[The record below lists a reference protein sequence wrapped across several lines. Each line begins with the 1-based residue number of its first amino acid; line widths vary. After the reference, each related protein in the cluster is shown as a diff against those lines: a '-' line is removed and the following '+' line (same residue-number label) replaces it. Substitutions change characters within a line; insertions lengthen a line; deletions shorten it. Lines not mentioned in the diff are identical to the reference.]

1 MLKVGNNATGVNTM
15 FELEQVCNENLS
27 YYSRYEEIFE
37 SDLKQYQSRIYP
49 IKDAQYLRLYHIKVE
64 DKYIGAI
71 WLEKS
76 STADFAVLG
85 VFIADN
91 DFRNKGIGTRAI
103 REIIKNDLPHM
114 HTNKILLRVR
124 SKNKRA
130 IKCYNKV
137 GFIESRRYEKNG
149 LNVIEMM
156 YEV

>member
-1 MLKVGNNATGVNTM
+1 M
-15 FELEQVCNENLS
+15 FVLEQVSNENLS
-27 YYSRYEEIFE
+27 YYSGYEEAFD

-49 IKDAQYLRLYHIKVE
+49 TKDAQYLRWYHIKVD

-76 STADFAVLG
+76 LIDDFAILG
-85 VFIADN
+85 IFIVDEN
-91 DFRNKGIGTRAI
+91 FRNKGIGTKTVE
-103 REIIKNDLPHM
+103 EIIKNDLPYM

-124 SKNKRA
+124 EENERA
-130 IKCYNKV
+130 IKCYIKV
-137 GFIESRRYEKNG
+137 GFTEIRRYEKDG

>member
-1 MLKVGNNATGVNTM
+1 M
-15 FELEQVCNENLS
+15 FELEQVCKENLLH
-27 YYSRYEEIFE
+27 YSRYEEIFE

-49 IKDAQYLRLYHIKVE
+49 IKDAQHLRWYHIKAD

-71 WLEKS
+71 WLEKT
-76 STADFAVLG
+76 STDDFAVLG
-85 VFIADN
+85 IFITDK
-91 DFRNKGIGTRAI
+91 DYRNKSIGAKAI
-103 REIIKNDLPHM
+103 SKVIKNDLPHM

-124 SKNKRA
+124 AENERA

-137 GFIESRRYEKNG
+137 GFIESRRYEKDR

>member
-1 MLKVGNNATGVNTM
+1 M

-49 IKDAQYLRLYHIKVE
+49 TKDAQYLRWYHIKTD
-64 DKYIGAI
+64 DKCIGAI
-71 WLEKS
+71 WLEKALS
-76 STADFAVLG
+76 DDFAVLG
-85 VFIADN
+85 IFIADK
-91 DFRNKGIGTRAI
+91 DYRNKGIGARVI
-103 REIIKNDLPHM
+103 QEIIKNDLPHM

-124 SKNKRA
+124 AENERA

>member
-1 MLKVGNNATGVNTM
+1 M
-15 FELEQVCNENLS
+15 FVLEQVSNENLS
-27 YYSRYEEIFE
+27 YYSGYEEAFD
-37 SDLKQYQSRIYP
+37 SDLKQYQSRIHP
-49 IKDAQYLRLYHIKVE
+49 TNDAQILRWYHIKTD

-76 STADFAVLG
+76 LTDDYAVLG
-85 VFIADN
+85 LFIAYEE
-91 DFRNKGIGTRAI
+91 FRNKGIGTKAI
-103 REIIKNDLPHM
+103 DKVIKKDLPYM

-124 SKNKRA
+124 AENERA

-137 GFIESRRYEKNG
+137 GFTEIRRYEKDG

>member
-1 MLKVGNNATGVNTM
+1 M

-49 IKDAQYLRLYHIKVE
+49 VKDSQYLRWDHIKVE
-64 DKYIGAI
+64 NNYIGAI

-76 STADFAVLG
+76 STDDFAVLG

-91 DFRNKGIGTRAI
+91 DFRNRGIGTQAI
-103 REIIKNDLPHM
+103 REIIKNDLQYM
-114 HTNKILLRVR
+114 HTNKILLHVR
-124 SKNKRA
+124 AENERA

-137 GFIESRRYEKNG
+137 GFSEIRKYEKDG

>member
-1 MLKVGNNATGVNTM
+1 M

-27 YYSRYEEIFE
+27 YYSRYEDIFE

-49 IKDAQYLRLYHIKVE
+49 IKETQHLRWYHIKVE
-64 DKYIGAI
+64 NRYIGAI

-91 DFRNKGIGTRAI
+91 DFRSKGIGTQAI
-103 REIIKNDLPHM
+103 RKIIKNDLQYM

-124 SKNKRA
+124 AENERA

-137 GFIESRRYEKNG
+137 GFIESRRYEKDG
-149 LNVIEMM
+149 LNVVEMM